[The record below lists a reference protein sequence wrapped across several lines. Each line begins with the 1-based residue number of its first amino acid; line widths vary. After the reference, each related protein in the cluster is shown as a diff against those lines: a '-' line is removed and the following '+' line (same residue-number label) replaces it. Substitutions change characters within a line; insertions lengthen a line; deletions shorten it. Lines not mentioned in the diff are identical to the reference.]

1 MALFGRSARK
11 KLGADKAVA
20 PEQDD
25 AIDTGSE
32 QQPTSDVETAQS
44 MGAVGRGISH
54 GPWDQTEAPDIG
66 KKVDLGS
73 IWLPGIHEMTLRM
86 EIDKKTQVM
95 TGTAVVSA
103 GSALQV
109 QAFAAPKT
117 EGIWDEIRAE
127 ILESLK
133 KQGASVDEIA
143 GPFGRELLAQI
154 DAKDA
159 EGNKVRRVVRFLGV
173 DGPRWFVRGVI
184 TGKAAADAE
193 AAKPIEELFSNITVL
208 RDGSPQA
215 PRAVLAM
222 TVPQRG
228 PIQRDATDPVQQPED
243 GAAQQPGVNPL
254 EERGPEITET
264 R

>member
-11 KLGADKAVA
+11 KLGEDNAVA
-20 PEQDD
+20 PKQKD
-25 AIDTGSE
+25 ATEAGSE
-32 QQPTSDVETAQS
+32 QQPTSDVETAQNTDA
-44 MGAVGRGISH
+44 GGRGVSH
-54 GPWDQTEAPDIG
+54 GPWDQTEAPEIG

-73 IWLPGIHEMTLRM
+73 VWLPGIHEMTLRM

-117 EGIWDEIRAE
+117 EGIWDEIRTE

-133 KQGASVDEIA
+133 GQGASVDEIG

-154 DAKDA
+154 DATDA
-159 EGNKVRRVVRFLGV
+159 EGKKVRRVVRFLGV

-184 TGKAAADAE
+184 TGKAAADPE

-215 PRAVLAM
+215 PREVLPM

-228 PIQRDATDPVQQPED
+228 PVHRDPTDEVQQPED
-243 GAAQQPGVNPL
+243 GAAQKPEVNPL
-254 EERGPEITET
+254 EERGPEITEIH
-264 R
+264 